1 MHSKDI
7 SNNEIIKIIR
17 KLKEKYY
24 GDEFISAVIK
34 ELRTFGE
41 TIDIRKGIMEEKIDI
56 LNPKIYINKP
66 LEGIAKIIS
75 EDKDIFFQNV
85 QEQFDEAMNT
95 SKRHKEKSFK
105 KRE

>member
-1 MHSKDI
+1 MDSKDI

-41 TIDIRKGIMEEKIDI
+41 TIDIRKG
-56 LNPKIYINKP
+56 LW
-66 LEGIAKIIS
+66 
-75 EDKDIFFQNV
+75 
-85 QEQFDEAMNT
+85 
-95 SKRHKEKSFK
+95 K
-105 KRE
+105 KK